1 MAVAVAAAEQMIATL
16 MMPALVVAA
25 EAVAEH
31 VQPRAVLVVVQER
44 SQSACACR
52 THLRL

>member
-1 MAVAVAAAEQMIATL
+1 VAVAVVAAVRMTATL

-31 VQPRAVLVVVQER
+31 AQPRAVLVVVQER